1 MKIFR
6 SLIPDPERD
15 IESSCA
21 KTRNNRGRLSLR
33 TCVIGTR
40 QLRHVKRSLYAKCSG
55 SVNRILAPAH
65 KCISQVSRE
74 EGLHDSKAQTNEG
87 HHLFPT
93 THLEVPDKEPR
104 GYGEEEICYDA
115 ENYKTSVPDFPIIF
129 LSLPAYCTVTWRQVL
144 NQPGSSLLGWFDP
157 TDIRVACT
165 AARTRNRSRRW
176 PP

>member
-1 MKIFR
+1 MLASSEVPAKIFR
-6 SLIPDPERD
+6 SLIPTPEQD

-21 KTRNNRGRLSLR
+21 KTRDNRGRLFLR

-55 SVNRILAPAH
+55 SENRTLAPAH
-65 KCISQVSRE
+65 NSISQVSRE
-74 EGLHDSKAQTNEG
+74 EGLHDSKAETNQS

-115 ENYKTSVPDFPIIF
+115 EDYDNSAPDFPNIYCF
-129 LSLPAYCTVTWRQVL
+129 LADLLHSNIETGVESTWQ
-144 NQPGSSLLGWFDP
+144 NPPGM
-157 TDIRVACT
+157 V
-165 AARTRNRSRRW
+165 RSHRYSGGVH
-176 PP
+176 